1 MDKND
6 DNLLIHIKNRP
17 DKGRLSKFMNLKD
30 KTINKYRQQ
39 KALASLALLQF
50 GSADYILQYDHY
62 GIMTPF

>member
-30 KTINKYRQQ
+30 KTINKYRQ
-39 KALASLALLQF
+39 
-50 GSADYILQYDHY
+50 
-62 GIMTPF
+62 